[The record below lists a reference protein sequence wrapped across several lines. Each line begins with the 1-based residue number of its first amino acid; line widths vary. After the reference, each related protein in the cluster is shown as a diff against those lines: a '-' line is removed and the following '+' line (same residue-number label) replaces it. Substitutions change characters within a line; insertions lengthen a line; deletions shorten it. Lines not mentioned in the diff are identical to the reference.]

1 MNIMIKIIFYV
12 LYAIIIIYSSFHMT
26 VSFKEDTD
34 GPSIHRKKARIGIVI
49 WIAAIIV
56 KSVLE
61 AYLEQG

>member
-1 MNIMIKIIFYV
+1 MNILIKITFYI
-12 LYAIIIIYSSFHMT
+12 LYAILGIYSSFHMT
-26 VSFKEDTD
+26 VGFKEDND

-49 WIAAIIV
+49 WIAVIIV

>member
-1 MNIMIKIIFYV
+1 
-12 LYAIIIIYSSFHMT
+12 MT

-49 WIAAIIV
+49 WIAVIIV